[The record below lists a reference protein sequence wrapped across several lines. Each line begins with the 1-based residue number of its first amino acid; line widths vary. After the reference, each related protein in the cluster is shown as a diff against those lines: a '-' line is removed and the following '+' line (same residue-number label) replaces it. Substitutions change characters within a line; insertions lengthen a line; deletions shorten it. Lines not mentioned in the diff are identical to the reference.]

1 MSDKIVMTLEE
12 AGYTLVAKTD
22 TARTYKREE
31 AGWKKFIHFHLHE
44 GKWYT
49 FGTYS
54 EYNEEEG
61 GYFSRTL
68 RMSVKEANAVAYT
81 MRCLERDLKAVL
93 D

>member
-1 MSDKIVMTLEE
+1 MGDGTITTLEE
-12 AGYTLVAKTD
+12 AGYTLIAKTD
-22 TARTYKREE
+22 TARTYRREE
-31 AGWKKFIHFHLHE
+31 AGWKKFIHFQRHE

-54 EYNEEEG
+54 EYMEEEG

-81 MRCLERDLKAVL
+81 MRCLERDDKPVL

>member
-1 MSDKIVMTLEE
+1 MQNITTLGE
-12 AGYTLVAKTD
+12 AGYECVMKTD
-22 TARTYKREE
+22 TSQTWRREGH
-31 AGWKKFIHFHLHE
+31 GWKKFIHFHMQD

-54 EYNEEEG
+54 EYMEEEG

-68 RMSVKEANAVAYT
+68 RMSVKEANAVAYK
-81 MRCLERDLKAVL
+81 MRCLERDLKPVL

>member
-1 MSDKIVMTLEE
+1 MQDITTLED

-31 AGWKKFIHFHLHE
+31 AGWKKFIHFHQLD

-54 EYNEEEG
+54 EFSEEIG
-61 GYFSRTL
+61 AYFSRTL